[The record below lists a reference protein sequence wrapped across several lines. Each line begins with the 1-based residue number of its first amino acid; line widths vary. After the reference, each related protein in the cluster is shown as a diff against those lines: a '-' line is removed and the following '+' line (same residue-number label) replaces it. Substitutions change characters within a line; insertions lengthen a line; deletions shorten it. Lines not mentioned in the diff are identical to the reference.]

1 MKLTSAEVI
10 ARITLAASRLGIT
23 LSASTSPI
31 KMGVELGNFLIEK
44 FVNNTVEALD
54 GVGGVDQL
62 LVDFF
67 KSLSDNPEVAEAIAL
82 DYYKYLTHE
91 AEMSDDEIIDFFKNL
106 ANTANVGE
114 LYEPHF
120 YKNTGNQFV
129 ATDDAASLETGKN
142 RFNTAEFSDDD
153 VIEFG
158 LNKSDSSLLAEAH
171 YADFYKNT
179 DNQFSVAEQI
189 DRRDFYKNIYNTV
202 NFTDDVDGAASI
214 LDDQEMAFFKNTTD
228 MSGVAESFERQV
240 NYDRKFTHAAG
251 ATDDSVNETG
261 KNTADTSSVADDD
274 TLFVGKGLADQPVA
288 REQHAFSVGKPTSDA
303 YTVSDLYSMEFG
315 RGFSDAYEMSDVSVN
330 AVYKN
335 ISDTVEVAEDTTFD
349 LGNSLG
355 NASGIQELAAK
366 HFYKSLSYEPYVP
379 VPEQYFSGDYVLVDN
394 GPAVATDSI
403 ALGPGKAL
411 GDAAAAGD
419 SFYRQVDFTRYF
431 SDSVGFTDDV
441 DGAASILDDQ
451 EMQFYKFNSDTARIA
466 EQIQRALARSITDAA
481 ALSEDAQ
488 ISLNKTETDAA
499 VTQDA
504 ASVSSGK
511 SVADSSA
518 ISDSL
523 ARAFGN
529 QLTDASAAGDSIA
542 NEPGK
547 RLSNTTSFA
556 DAGSLR
562 SQGFSDFTYFA
573 EDFVGAS
580 RTF

>member
-1 MKLTSAEVI
+1 MKLTSTEVI
-10 ARITLAASRLGIT
+10 ARITLAASRLGVT

-44 FVNNTVEALD
+44 FFDNDVEALD
-54 GVGGVDQL
+54 GVGGVDGML
-62 LVDFF
+62 IEFF
-67 KSLSDNPEVAEAIAL
+67 KALSHGAEMSETVAL

-120 YKNTGNQFV
+120 YKNTGNQFI
-129 ATDDAASLETGKN
+129 ATDDDASLETGKN

-228 MSGVAESFERQV
+228 MSVVAESFDRQV
-240 NYDRKFTHAAG
+240 DYDRKFTHAAS

-261 KNTADTSSVADDD
+261 KNTADTSNVADDD
-274 TLFVGKGLADQPVA
+274 TLSVGKGLADQPVA

-315 RGFSDAYEMSDVSVN
+315 RGFGDAYEMSDVSVN
-330 AVYKN
+330 AFYKN

-349 LGNSLG
+349 FGNGLGNTS
-355 NASGIQELAAK
+355 SIQELAAK

-379 VPEQYFSGDYVLVDN
+379 VPEQYFAGDYVLVDN
-394 GPAVATDSI
+394 GPAVASDSI
-403 ALGPGKAL
+403 ALGPSKAL
-411 GDAAAAGD
+411 GNAAAAGD

-431 SDSVGFTDDV
+431 SDGVGFTDDV

-481 ALSEDAQ
+481 ALSESAQ
-488 ISLNKTETDAA
+488 ISLNKTEADAA
-499 VTQDA
+499 TTQDA
-504 ASVSSGK
+504 ASVSTGK
-511 SVADSSA
+511 SVADSSV
-518 ISDSL
+518 ISDAL

>member
-106 ANTANVGE
+106 ANTASVGE

-120 YKNTGNQFV
+120 FKNTGNQFI
-129 ATDDAASLETGKN
+129 ATDDDASLETGKN

-158 LNKSDSSLLAEAH
+158 LNKSDPTLLAEAH

-179 DNQFSVAEQI
+179 DNEFSVAEQI
-189 DRRDFYKNIYNTV
+189 DRRDFYKSIYNTV

-228 MSGVAESFERQV
+228 ISGVAESFDRQV
-240 NYDRKFTHAAG
+240 NYDRKFTHTAG
-251 ATDDSVNETG
+251 AADDSVNETG
-261 KNTADTSSVADDD
+261 KNVANTSNVADDD
-274 TLFVGKGLADQPVA
+274 TIFVGKGLADQPVA

-315 RGFSDAYEMSDVSVN
+315 RGFGDAYEMSDVSVN

-335 ISDTVEVAEDTTFD
+335 ISDSVEVAEDSTVDFGNG
-349 LGNSLG
+349 LGNTS
-355 NASGIQELAAK
+355 SIQELAAR

-379 VPEQYFSGDYVLVDN
+379 VPEQYFAGDYVLVDN
-394 GPAVATDSI
+394 GPAVASDSI
-403 ALGPGKAL
+403 SIGPGKTL
-411 GDAAAAGD
+411 GDQAAAGD
-419 SFYRQVDFTRYF
+419 SFYRLVSFNRSFNDG
-431 SDSVGFTDDV
+431 VGFTDDV

-451 EMQFYKFNSDTARIA
+451 EMQFYKFNSDTTRFA
-466 EQIQRALARSITDAA
+466 EQIQRAISRSITDAA
-481 ALSEDAQ
+481 
-488 ISLNKTETDAA
+488 SLIEAAEITFNKTEADAA
-499 VTQDA
+499 AIQDA
-504 ASVSSGK
+504 ATASTGK

-518 ISDSL
+518 ISDAL